1 MPSSADQQSPADQT
15 SPTGE
20 QYVLTRETP
29 NGQVRAI
36 VTELAAALRTLT
48 LGGVDI
54 TEPYGDDVQPPYA
67 NGIVLFPW
75 PNRIRDGLWQL
86 DGKPQQLDITEPK
99 FHNASH
105 GLLRFSP
112 YTLVE
117 RTEGSVTL
125 AATVFPQ
132 HGFPFRLEQSVTY
145 ELTDDGVSVTHDIRN
160 ASGAA
165 APVALGT
172 HPFLR
177 VGDVPSE
184 DLVITLDAGTRFE
197 VDDRLIPT
205 AEVPVDGTVFDLRA
219 GVRVGDVDLNT
230 TFGSLGSRAHRLTAL
245 DGRFVELWQD
255 DSFDYALAF
264 ATPFPKNGGMA
275 LAVAIEPMTV
285 PPNGFNSGEGL
296 RWLEPGERWVLG
308 WGIRAS
314 LDTVAARA
322 GE

>member
-1 MPSSADQQSPADQT
+1 MT
-15 SPTGE
+15 SPTGQ
-20 QYVLTRETP
+20 QYELTRETP

-48 LGGVDI
+48 VGGVDI
-54 TEPYGDDVQPPYA
+54 TEPYRDDVQPPFA
-67 NGIVLFPW
+67 DGIVLFPW
-75 PNRIRDGLWQL
+75 PNRIRDGLWEL

-112 YTLVE
+112 YALLE
-117 RTEGSVTL
+117 RTVDSVTL

-132 HGFPFRLEQSVTY
+132 HGFPFRLEQAVTY
-145 ELTDDGVSVTHDIRN
+145 QLTDDGVTVSHDIRN
-160 ASGAA
+160 ASAAA

-197 VDDRLIPT
+197 VDERLIPT
-205 AEVPVDGTVFDLRA
+205 AEVPVDGTVFDLRQ
-219 GVRVGDVDLNT
+219 GSRVGDVELNT
-230 TFGSLGSRAHRLTAL
+230 TFGQLGSHTHRLTAP

-255 DSFDYALAF
+255 ADFGYALAF
-264 ATPFPKNGGMA
+264 ATPFPKDGGMK

-285 PPNGFNSGEGL
+285 PPNGFNSGDGL
-296 RWLEPGERWVLG
+296 RWLEPDERWQLS
-308 WGIRAS
+308 WGIRS
-314 LDTVAARA
+314 TLT
-322 GE
+322 GI

>member
-1 MPSSADQQSPADQT
+1 MT
-15 SPTGE
+15 SPTGQ
-20 QYVLTRETP
+20 QYELTRETP
-29 NGQVRAI
+29 NGTVRAI
-36 VTELAAALRTLT
+36 VTELAAAIRTLT
-48 LGGVDI
+48 VDGVDI
-54 TEPYGDDVQPPYA
+54 TEPYGDDVQPPFA

-75 PNRIRDGLWQL
+75 PNRIRDGLWNL

-112 YTLVE
+112 YALLE
-117 RTEGSVTL
+117 RTDDSVTL

-132 HGFPFRLEQSVTY
+132 HGFPFRLEQAVTY
-145 ELTDDGVSVTHDIRN
+145 QLTDDGVTVSHDIRN
-160 ASGAA
+160 ASDAA

-177 VGDVPSE
+177 VGDVASE
-184 DLVITLDAGTRFE
+184 DLVITLDADTRFE

-205 AEVPVDGTVFDLRA
+205 AEVPVEGTDLDLRQ
-219 GVRVGDVDLNT
+219 GVRVGDVELNT
-230 TFGSLGSRAHRLTAL
+230 TFGDLGSRVHRLTAP

-255 DSFDYALAF
+255 DDFGYALAF
-264 ATPFPKNGGMA
+264 ATPFPKDGGMN

-285 PPNGFNSGEGL
+285 PPNGFNSGDGL
-296 RWLEPGERWVLG
+296 RWLEPDERWQLG
-308 WGIRAS
+308 WGIRYSGEIAS
-314 LDTVAARA
+314 GSS